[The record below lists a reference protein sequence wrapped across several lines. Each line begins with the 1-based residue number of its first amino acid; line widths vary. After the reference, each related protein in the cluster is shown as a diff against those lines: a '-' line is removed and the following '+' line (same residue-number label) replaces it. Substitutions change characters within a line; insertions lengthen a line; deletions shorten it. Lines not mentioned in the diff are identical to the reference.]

1 MRLIFLVSLLLGT
14 STLLSAQGRDQPPKL
29 IVQITVD
36 QLRADLLLRYSTGFT
51 EGGFQRLMTKGT
63 WFRDAE
69 HRHANTE
76 TVVGHTT
83 LSTGAD
89 PAVHGLIGNN
99 YLDTQLPSSDVN
111 TTDSDTQ
118 GIVLDVS
125 DALHFATQDS
135 SAPLLYPDG
144 SLSAPEAG
152 RSPRDLL
159 VTTIG
164 DEIRL
169 SRGAKAKIFGVS
181 MKDRAAI
188 GATGHAGT
196 AYWYNTE
203 KSTFLSSTF
212 YVDAYPQWHQNWTGR
227 QLPESYAGSGWE
239 LLYDIANY
247 VFAAFDD
254 QPWEKDYPGWGI
266 TFPEHQY
273 PDPSDGFYQAFLE
286 TSPAADEL
294 TLSFAKALIAGEQL
308 GTDEVTDY
316 LAVSLNSVD
325 YVGHTFG
332 PSSLEAE
339 DTLKRLDAQLAA
351 FFDHLEQGIG
361 LENTLVVL
369 SADHGATEVPDYMN
383 ARLRTNLDLFDYD
396 QVEQAPA
403 IQAFKAKYGI
413 NDPISSY
420 TSPWIYL
427 DHDLLRFTRA
437 DAAEAEALIIATLRG
452 LPGLAWVFEREH
464 IAQGNLPDTHIGRAV
479 TANFMPSRSGD
490 LYPIL
495 SPGWFMKDPDPL
507 AGASQHGSPYAYDR
521 HVPIFFMGPGIA
533 AQMVH
538 RKVQTVDVAPT
549 IAGYAGTRLPSGT
562 TGRMLPEILDR

>member
-1 MRLIFLVSLLLGT
+1 MRLILLVSGLLVT
-14 STLLSAQGRDQPPKL
+14 STLLSAQGRELPPRL

-36 QLRADLLLRYSTGFT
+36 QLRADLLERYLTASPGS
-51 EGGFQRLMTKGT
+51 GFQRLMAYGA
-63 WFRDAE
+63 WFKDAE

-99 YLDTQLPSSDVN
+99 YRDSQLPVSAQVGSSSDG
-111 TTDSDTQ
+111 Q
-118 GIVLDVS
+118 GVVLDVS

-135 SAPLLYPDG
+135 TSPLLYPDG
-144 SLSAPEAG
+144 SLSSPEAG

-159 VTTIG
+159 ATTIG

-169 SRGAKAKIFGVS
+169 SRGAAAKIFGVS

-196 AYWYNTE
+196 AYWYNTNA
-203 KSTFLSSTF
+203 STFLSSVF
-212 YVDAYPQWHQNWTGR
+212 YLDDYPQWVHDWTAL
-227 QLPESYAGSGWE
+227 QLPASYAYSGWE
-239 LLYDIANY
+239 LLSPEADYT
-247 VFAAFDD
+247 FAAYDD
-254 QPWEKDYPGWGI
+254 QPWEKDYPGWG
-266 TFPEHQY
+266 TVFPEHLY
-273 PDPSDGFYQAFLE
+273 PDPTDDYFQAFLE

-294 TLSFAKALIAGEQL
+294 TLSFAKAMIAGEKL
-308 GTDEVTDY
+308 GADEVTDY

-339 DTLKRLDAQLAA
+339 DNLKRLDAQLGS
-351 FFDHLEQGIG
+351 FFTYLDQVLG

-383 ARLRTNLDLFDYD
+383 ARLRTNLQLFDYD

-403 IQAFKAKYGI
+403 VQQFKAAYGI
-413 NDPISSY
+413 TDPISSY

-427 DHDLLRFTRA
+427 DRPLLQA
-437 DAAEAEALIIATLRG
+437 AGANPAEAEALIIASLRS
-452 LPGLAWVFEREH
+452 LPGLAWVFEKQR
-464 IAQGNLPDTHIGRAV
+464 IALGDLPDTHLGRAV
-479 TANFMPSRSGD
+479 TANFLPSRSGD

-521 HVPIFFMGPGIA
+521 HVPLFFMGPGIRPQA
-533 AQMVH
+533 VY

-549 IAGYAGTRLPSGT
+549 IAAYARTRLPSGT
-562 TGRMLPEILDR
+562 SGRMLPEIFE

>member
-1 MRLIFLVSLLLGT
+1 MRFLLLIIGLLVA
-14 STLLSAQGRDQPPKL
+14 STPLLAQGRALPPKL

-36 QLRADLLLRYSTGFT
+36 QLRADLIERFSTGFS
-51 EGGFQRLMTKGT
+51 EGGFRLLMTQGT
-63 WFRDAE
+63 WFRNAE

-99 YLDTQLPSSDVN
+99 YLDTHLPPPAP
-111 TTDSDTQ
+111 TKSDTEDK

-125 DALHFATQDS
+125 DALHFATQDPHS
-135 SAPLLYPDG
+135 PLVFPDG
-144 SLSAPEAG
+144 SHSSPKDG

-169 SRGAKAKIFGVS
+169 SRGEAAKIFGVS

-196 AYWYNTE
+196 AYWYNTDA
-203 KSTFLSSTF
+203 STFLSSLF
-212 YVDAYPQWHQNWTGR
+212 YLADYPQWVHDWTMR
-227 QLPESYAGSGWE
+227 QLPARYAGSGWE
-239 LLYDIANY
+239 LLYPEANY
-247 VFAAFDD
+247 AFADYDD

-266 TFPEHQY
+266 VFADHLY
-273 PDPSDGFYQAFLE
+273 PDTSNAYYQAFLE

-294 TLSFAKALIAGEQL
+294 TLSFAKAMIAGEQL
-308 GTDEVTDY
+308 GEDEVTDY
-316 LAVSLNSVD
+316 LAISLNSVD
-325 YVGHTFG
+325 YIGHTFG

-339 DTLKRLDAQLAA
+339 DNLKRLDAQLAD
-351 FFDHLEQGIG
+351 FFAHLDEAVG
-361 LENTLVVL
+361 LGNILLVL

-383 ARLRTNLDLFDYD
+383 ARIGTNLQLFDYD

-403 IQAFKAKYGI
+403 VQKFKALYGI
-413 NDPISSY
+413 SDPISHY
-420 TSPWIYL
+420 TSPWIYI
-427 DHDLLRFTRA
+427 DHALLQSAGA
-437 DAAEAEALIIATLRG
+437 DPAKAKALIATTLRS
-452 LPGLAWVFEREH
+452 LPGLAWVFEKER
-464 IAQGNLPDTHIGRAV
+464 IALENLPDTHLGRAV
-479 TANFMPSRSGD
+479 TANFLPSRSGD

-521 HVPIFFMGPGIA
+521 HVPVFFMGPNIPP
-533 AQMVH
+533 QTVH
-538 RKVQTVDVAPT
+538 RKIQTVDVAPT
-549 IAGYAGTRLPSGT
+549 IAAYARTRLPSGT
-562 TGRMLPEILDR
+562 TGRMLPEVLD